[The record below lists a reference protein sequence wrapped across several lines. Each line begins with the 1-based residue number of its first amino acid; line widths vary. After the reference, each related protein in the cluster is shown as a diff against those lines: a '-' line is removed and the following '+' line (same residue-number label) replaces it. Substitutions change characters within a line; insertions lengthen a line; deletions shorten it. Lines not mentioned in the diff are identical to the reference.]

1 MSVLEQYNTWLACP
15 AMPAELLDDLRAM
28 DEDRMNDSFYR
39 ELAFGTGGLR
49 GVLGAGTNRM
59 NVFTV
64 LRATR
69 GLGSYLKEAFPSPS
83 CAISCDSRIHSR
95 DFAELTAAA
104 LAEMGVRVYLYPRL
118 QPTPMLSYAV
128 RHLHCSA
135 GVMVTASHNPAKFN
149 GYKVYGEDGCQ
160 LNLEAADRIT
170 SYIRKQPMLSD
181 TLPDFKAGLEAGR
194 ITYITD
200 ETIEDYYR
208 DIWTLRIR
216 PCDTPLHVAYTPL
229 NGAGN
234 VPVREILRRMGNV
247 QVDVVPEQEN
257 PDGHFPTCPYPN
269 PEIREAMS
277 LVIAKA
283 VETGADLC
291 FATDPDSDR
300 MGAGVRVGNDVVLIT
315 GNEMGVLLL
324 DYITRYKGY
333 QGELPPVAVKTIVS
347 TPMVDAICKK
357 RGVELRSVLTGFK
370 FICEQVGFLEK
381 ANQLDRFI
389 FAYEES
395 YGYVTS
401 TFVRDKDAVNAALLL
416 CEMAANL
423 KAEGKTLLDRL
434 EELRR
439 EFGYYSETTLT
450 FQYEGQDGARKMQE
464 IMTSLRRPLSEFA
477 DPLMRSASRIDYLKD
492 ETGLPRSD
500 VLEFNLADGRKFL
513 VRPSGT
519 EPKLKAYFFAHAN
532 TLEAS
537 RHELNALEPLIV
549 SLCKA

>member
-1 MSVLEQYNTWLACP
+1 MSVREQYEAWLACP

-28 DEDRMNDSFYR
+28 NDEKVNDSFYR

-69 GLGSYLKEAFPSPS
+69 GLGSYLNEAFPSPS

-104 LAEMGVRVYLYPRL
+104 LAEMGVRVHLYPRL

-128 RHLHCSA
+128 RHLNCSA
-135 GVMVTASHNPAKFN
+135 GVMITASHNPARFN

-170 SYIRKQPMLSD
+170 SYIQKQPMLSD
-181 TLPDFKAGLEAGR
+181 SLPDFKQYLDSGM
-194 ITYITD
+194 ITYISD

-208 DIWTLRIR
+208 DIWTLRVK
-216 PCDTPLHVAYTPL
+216 PCDTPIHVAYTPL
-229 NGAGN
+229 NGAGC
-234 VPVREILRRMGNV
+234 VPVLEILRRMGNV
-247 QVDVVPEQEN
+247 QVDVVAEQEE
-257 PDGHFPTCPYPN
+257 PDGRFPTCPYPN
-269 PEIREAMS
+269 PEIREAMN
-277 LVIAKA
+277 LVIKKT

-300 MGAGVRVGNDVVLIT
+300 MGAGVRVGNEVVLIS

-324 DYITRYKGY
+324 DYITRNKAYHGT
-333 QGELPPVAVKTIVS
+333 LPPVAVKSIVS
-347 TPMVDAICKK
+347 TPMVDAICAK
-357 RGVELRSVLTGFK
+357 RGIELRSVLTGFK

-381 ANQLDRFI
+381 AHQLDRFI

-395 YGYVTS
+395 YGYVTG

-434 EELRR
+434 EELRQ
-439 EFGYYSETTLT
+439 EFGYYTETTLT
-450 FQYEGQDGARKMQE
+450 FQYEGQDGARKMQD
-464 IMTSLRRPLSEFA
+464 IMASLRKPLADFA
-477 DPLMRSASRIDYLKD
+477 DPLMRTASRKDYLND
-492 ETGLPRSD
+492 DTGLPRSD

-519 EPKLKAYFFAHAN
+519 EPKLKAYFFAHAD
-532 TLEAS
+532 TMEAA
-537 RHELNALEPLIV
+537 RRELDALEPLVV